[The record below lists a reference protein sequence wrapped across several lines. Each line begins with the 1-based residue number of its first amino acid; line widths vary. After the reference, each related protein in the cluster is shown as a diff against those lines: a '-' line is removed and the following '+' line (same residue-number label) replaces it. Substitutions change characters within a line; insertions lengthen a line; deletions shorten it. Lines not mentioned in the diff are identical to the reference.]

1 MSTNINLKDG
11 AAQYI
16 EHLEAIGKKP
26 STVGTARRTMDLFV
40 GHLGESKEVGKILPV
55 HVAGFF
61 KSEAAT
67 MLKGKP
73 RAKASILQIRRIV
86 RGALV
91 YWHGQKLLD
100 NVPLPKDEKRF
111 LEPRQNRKAKPA
123 PKDEATQEAGETTA
137 TESDAAADSKQEA
150 KE

>member
-1 MSTNINLKDG
+1 MSTSINLKDG
-11 AAQYI
+11 AAQFVK
-16 EHLEAIGKKP
+16 HLEEIGKKL

-40 GHLGESKEVGKILPV
+40 GHLGEGKEVGKILPV

-67 MLKGKP
+67 TLKGKP

-86 RGALV
+86 RGALGF
-91 YWHGQKLLD
+91 WHEQKLLD

-111 LEPRQNRKAKPA
+111 LEPRQNRKAKTA
-123 PKDEATQEAGETTA
+123 PKGEATQEAGDPTGP
-137 TESDAAADSKQEA
+137 ESDAAADSKQEVQG
-150 KE
+150 